1 MSEESKNL
9 TASAEPAKEV
19 AVKKTD
25 KPQKKAK
32 KPNVFARIG
41 KWFHELKVEAKKV
54 VWPSGKS
61 VWKNTLVVIVVL
73 VILCAGSGV
82 RRSPRPACPAAG
94 LIPQGRSTCLKRQS
108 GM

>member
-41 KWFHELKVEAKKV
+41 KWFHELKV
-54 VWPSGKS
+54 
-61 VWKNTLVVIVVL
+61 
-73 VILCAGSGV
+73 
-82 RRSPRPACPAAG
+82 
-94 LIPQGRSTCLKRQS
+94 
-108 GM
+108 

>member
-41 KWFHELKVEAKKV
+41 KWFHELKVEDKKV

-73 VILCAGSGV
+73 VILCAVVTVLDLVFG
-82 RRSPRPACPAAG
+82 G
-94 LIPQGRSTCLKRQS
+94 LRDLLAQLLA
-108 GM
+108 

>member
-73 VILCAGSGV
+73 VILCAVVTVLDLVFG
-82 RRSPRPACPAAG
+82 G
-94 LIPQGRSTCLKRQS
+94 LRVLLAQLLA
-108 GM
+108 

>member
-61 VWKNTLVVIVVL
+61 VWK
-73 VILCAGSGV
+73 ILCAVVTVLDLVFG
-82 RRSPRPACPAAG
+82 G
-94 LIPQGRSTCLKRQS
+94 LRDLLAQLLA
-108 GM
+108 

>member
-9 TASAEPAKEV
+9 TASAEPTKEV

-73 VILCAGSGV
+73 VILCAVVTVLDLVFG
-82 RRSPRPACPAAG
+82 G
-94 LIPQGRSTCLKRQS
+94 LRDLLAQLLA
-108 GM
+108 

>member
-73 VILCAGSGV
+73 VILCAVVTVLDLVFG
-82 RRSPRPACPAAG
+82 G
-94 LIPQGRSTCLKRQS
+94 LRDLLAQL
-108 GM
+108 MA

>member
-73 VILCAGSGV
+73 VILCAVVTVLDLVFGV
-82 RRSPRPACPAAG
+82 LRDLLARLLA
-94 LIPQGRSTCLKRQS
+94 
-108 GM
+108 

>member
-9 TASAEPAKEV
+9 TASAEPAKQV

-73 VILCAGSGV
+73 VILCAVVTVLDLVFG
-82 RRSPRPACPAAG
+82 G
-94 LIPQGRSTCLKRQS
+94 LRDLLAQLLA
-108 GM
+108 

>member
-19 AVKKTD
+19 AVNKTD

-73 VILCAGSGV
+73 VILCAVVTVLDLVFG
-82 RRSPRPACPAAG
+82 G
-94 LIPQGRSTCLKRQS
+94 LRDLLAQLLA
-108 GM
+108 

>member
-73 VILCAGSGV
+73 VILCAVVTVLDLVFG
-82 RRSPRPACPAAG
+82 G
-94 LIPQGRSTCLKRQS
+94 LRDLLAQLLA
-108 GM
+108 

>member
-73 VILCAGSGV
+73 VILCAVVTVLALVFG
-82 RRSPRPACPAAG
+82 G
-94 LIPQGRSTCLKRQS
+94 LRDLLAQLLA
-108 GM
+108 

>member
-9 TASAEPAKEV
+9 TASVEPAKEV

-73 VILCAGSGV
+73 VILCAVVTVLDLVFG
-82 RRSPRPACPAAG
+82 G
-94 LIPQGRSTCLKRQS
+94 LRDLLAQLLA
-108 GM
+108 

>member
-61 VWKNTLVVIVVL
+61 VWKNTLVVIVVR
-73 VILCAGSGV
+73 VILCAVVTVLDLVFG
-82 RRSPRPACPAAG
+82 G
-94 LIPQGRSTCLKRQS
+94 LRELLAQLLA
-108 GM
+108 

>member
-73 VILCAGSGV
+73 VILCAVVTVLDLVFG
-82 RRSPRPACPAAG
+82 G
-94 LIPQGRSTCLKRQS
+94 LRDLRAQLLA
-108 GM
+108 

>member
-73 VILCAGSGV
+73 VILCTVVTVLDLVFG
-82 RRSPRPACPAAG
+82 G
-94 LIPQGRSTCLKRQS
+94 LRDLLAQLLA
-108 GM
+108 

>member
-32 KPNVFARIG
+32 KPNVFAHIG

-73 VILCAGSGV
+73 VILCAVVTVLDLVFG
-82 RRSPRPACPAAG
+82 G
-94 LIPQGRSTCLKRQS
+94 LRDLLAQLLA
-108 GM
+108 